1 MATLI
6 AQSQLEEMMKRI
18 PEWEADRKAIER
30 TFEFDDFDQAI
41 DFVNEVAEIASEEEH
56 HPDIDIRFN
65 KVRVALS
72 THSEGGV
79 TNLDLQMAAK
89 IDNLSE

>member
-6 AQSQLEEMMKRI
+6 AEPQFNEKMKRI
-18 PEWEADRKAIER
+18 PEWEGDRKAIER
-30 TFEFDDFDQAI
+30 TYEFDDFDQAL
-41 DFVNEVAEIASEEEH
+41 DFVNEVGEIADEEEH

-65 KVRVALS
+65 KVRLSLS

-79 TNLDLQMAAK
+79 TDLDLQMAEK
-89 IDNLSE
+89 IDNLEA

>member
-18 PEWEADRKAIER
+18 PEWEADRKVIER
-30 TFEFDDFDQAI
+30 TFEFDDFDQAV
-41 DFVNEVAEIASEEEH
+41 DFVNEIAEIAAEEEH

-79 TNLDLQMAAK
+79 TDLDLLMAAK